1 MRAGERASAVGKPAR
16 LFVDDVVVFAVAMAA
31 ASVQHEAAG
40 WELQS
45 SGATLTCGLVR
56 ASNTGT

>member
-40 WELQS
+40 WES
-45 SGATLTCGLVR
+45 SGGALTCGLVR

>member
-16 LFVDDVVVFAVAMAA
+16 LFVDVVVFAVAIAA

-45 SGATLTCGLVR
+45 SGAALTCGLVR